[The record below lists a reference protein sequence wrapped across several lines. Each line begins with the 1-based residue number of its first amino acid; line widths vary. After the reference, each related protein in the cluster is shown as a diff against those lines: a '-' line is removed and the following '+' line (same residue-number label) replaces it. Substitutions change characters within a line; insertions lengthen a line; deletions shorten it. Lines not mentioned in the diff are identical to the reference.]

1 MDSDGVFMM
10 KQEAA
15 KGTAARA
22 GRYVWDLMPVSP
34 FVTQNVIHRFPICDE
49 FAMLA

>member
-1 MDSDGVFMM
+1 VAFCVDSDGVFIM

-22 GRYVWDLMPVSP
+22 GGYV
-34 FVTQNVIHRFPICDE
+34 VT
-49 FAMLA
+49 

>member
-1 MDSDGVFMM
+1 MM

-22 GRYVWDLMPVSP
+22 RGYVWDLMPVSG
-34 FVTQNVIHRFPICDE
+34 FVTRSFIHRFPICDE
-49 FAMLA
+49 FAMLT